1 MKEKNKLDYAK
12 DVAVSLFVG
21 YVITFLGIVILAFLL
36 LMFQLSESMV
46 DIGIIAIYV
55 LACLLTG
62 FVIGKR
68 TKNRKFLWGMLSGAI
83 YFCVLLVISL
93 LARQSM
99 ENVGSDLSTVLFICI
114 GSGTLGGMLS

>member
-46 DIGIIAIYV
+46 DIGIIIIYV
-55 LACLLTG
+55 LSCLLAG
-62 FVIGKR
+62 FVVGKR
-68 TKNRKFLWGMLSGAI
+68 TKNRKFLWGMLSGGI
-83 YFCVLLVISL
+83 YFCILLIISL

-99 ENVGSDLSTVLFICI
+99 ENVGNDLTTVLFICI